1 VASAR
6 VANRLVI
13 GVCVLSAPG
22 IWHAH
27 ERYRWGFEFWAI
39 AAVIFGVMV
48 ATMLGY
54 LHGRAR
60 VGEAWPVGKA
70 RKRWMGLFTAP
81 RFIPKPEAG
90 PLEEWTRPL
99 GGQTD
104 LPALAN
110 RWWSRPVPVVVGAAL
125 AAAAA
130 VPAAAAYWTVAEL
143 PPAVICLRAV
153 DGVYPEPIDGV
164 LVGQTSDRVY
174 LGDRA
179 PDQRVKDPPPR
190 ALTTLSADVVDRVIV
205 RGTDHSQC
213 HVPRPKPGEGA
224 SNMLSAGAIN
234 QLLGTYDRVW
244 RRHHAAHLRARER
257 HRAVRPATP

>member
-1 VASAR
+1 
-6 VANRLVI
+6 
-13 GVCVLSAPG
+13 
-22 IWHAH
+22 
-27 ERYRWGFEFWAI
+27 
-39 AAVIFGVMV
+39 
-48 ATMLGY
+48 
-54 LHGRAR
+54 
-60 VGEAWPVGKA
+60 
-70 RKRWMGLFTAP
+70 
-81 RFIPKPEAG
+81 
-90 PLEEWTRPL
+90 
-99 GGQTD
+99 
-104 LPALAN
+104 
-110 RWWSRPVPVVVGAAL
+110 
-125 AAAAA
+125 
-130 VPAAAAYWTVAEL
+130 
-143 PPAVICLRAV
+143 LRAV